1 MDVTDLT
8 LDQLPLGETAT
19 VVNLTCQGI
28 ARRRMMDLGLLPGV
42 RVTAELQSPL
52 GDPVAYRIRDAVI
65 ALRRVQARQIS
76 IDLETKSVETK
87 EVEHAA

>member
-1 MDVTDLT
+1 MTDLT

>member
-52 GDPVAYRIRDAVI
+52 GDPAAYRIRDAVI